1 MTDGEVTSTFEF
13 TLPENV
19 IKDCKTYYTPP
30 FASSYNAFWQLKF
43 SCSSK
48 SSRAYT
54 VDLIA
59 IANREDQLSDNIW
72 KDHSNVFQKIYC
84 KVSESKILDE
94 RYICAN
100 FSRYHNSHCALFFI
114 PRPYKKLIIGVNFI
128 GSSLELN
135 SFEESDKRVTNPNKI
150 ISMWSDEFDDRE
162 ASDVQFNVH
171 NDVIFA
177 RRSILTKRSKYFRNL
192 FKEDGSEMIKI
203 NKNDSHYILDVPDFS
218 PKIFLKMLNFLYTD
232 ELILHDERDIMQLF
246 AISEKFFITNLKEL
260 VKFEIVKR
268 LTPKSSI
275 GFLFNNA
282 WKSEDLKNEVIEYI
296 CRNFD
301 AVRDTEEFKNIGSI
315 TSGHPA
321 GVRIM
326 QELLLRII

>member
-1 MTDGEVTSTFEF
+1 MTNEVTSTFEF
-13 TLPENV
+13 TLPEHV
-19 IKDCKTYYTPP
+19 IKDCKTYYTSP
-30 FASSYNAFWQLKF
+30 FSSSSNAFWQLKF
-43 SCSSK
+43 SGSGK
-48 SSRAYT
+48 SSRAFT
-54 VDLIA
+54 IDLIA

-72 KDHSNVFQKIYC
+72 KDHSSVFQKIYC
-84 KVSESKILDE
+84 KVSENKILDE

-100 FSRYHNSHCALFFI
+100 FSRYHNIHRALFFL
-114 PRPYKKLIIGVNFI
+114 PCPYKKLIIGVTFI

-135 SFEESDKRVTNPNKI
+135 SFEDSNKRVTNQNKI
-150 ISMWSDEFDDRE
+150 ISMWSDEFYDRE
-162 ASDVQFNVH
+162 ASDVQFNV
-171 NDVIFA
+171 NNGVIFA
-177 RRSILTKRSKYFRNL
+177 RKSILTSRSKYFQNL
-192 FKEDGSEMIKI
+192 FKEGGPELIKV
-203 NKNDSHYILDVPDFS
+203 NKKGSHYILDVPDFS
-218 PKIFLKMLNFLYTD
+218 SKILLTMLNFLYTD
-232 ELILHDERDIMQLF
+232 ELILHDERDIMKLF
-246 AISEKFFITNLKEL
+246 IIAEKFFITNLKEL

-275 GFLFNNA
+275 GFLFFNA

-301 AVRDTEEFKNIGSI
+301 VVRETEEFKNIGSI